1 MVLLFFAILFSKE
14 GDEGV
19 PKIEVK
25 HVTKIFGTS
34 TKSALKL
41 LHEGESKEVIKR
53 KTNASI
59 GVNRVSFDVESGEF
73 FVIVGLSESGK
84 STLLRLLNRLIP
96 PTEGEILID
105 GKDVVQMSPEQLRE
119 VRQKKMSMVFQKFA
133 LLPYRTVL
141 ENVAFGLEVMGVEKP
156 ERKKKAT
163 ACLEMVDLEQ
173 LADRFPEQLSDDMQ
187 QRVGMARALAND
199 PDVLLMDEPFSAFDP
214 LVRKDLQD
222 ELMEL
227 QRRLRKTIVFT
238 TQDLEEALRLG
249 DRIAVMKDGEMV
261 QIGTAE
267 EILNRPVNE
276 YVEQFVK
283 DVNRSKILTAGA
295 VMTKGERA
303 VIGRDGSRQVL
314 KKMRER
320 RIPTLLVTDRD
331 HQLIGFITID
341 GINKALLQGI
351 PWEKMIIRE
360 VVRVKRET
368 SISEILSL
376 LQKNNPLHPIV
387 VTDERGQLL
396 GMVERGSVLAALT
409 GNGGNTS

>member
-1 MVLLFFAILFSKE
+1 
-14 GDEGV
+14 
-19 PKIEVK
+19 
-25 HVTKIFGTS
+25 
-34 TKSALKL
+34 
-41 LHEGESKEVIKR
+41 
-53 KTNASI
+53 
-59 GVNRVSFDVESGEF
+59 
-73 FVIVGLSESGK
+73 
-84 STLLRLLNRLIP
+84 
-96 PTEGEILID
+96 
-105 GKDVVQMSPEQLRE
+105 
-119 VRQKKMSMVFQKFA
+119 
-133 LLPYRTVL
+133 
-141 ENVAFGLEVMGVEKP
+141 
-156 ERKKKAT
+156 
-163 ACLEMVDLEQ
+163 
-173 LADRFPEQLSDDMQ
+173 
-187 QRVGMARALAND
+187 
-199 PDVLLMDEPFSAFDP
+199 
-214 LVRKDLQD
+214 
-222 ELMEL
+222 
-227 QRRLRKTIVFT
+227 
-238 TQDLEEALRLG
+238 
-249 DRIAVMKDGEMV
+249 
-261 QIGTAE
+261 
-267 EILNRPVNE
+267 
-276 YVEQFVK
+276 
-283 DVNRSKILTAGA
+283 